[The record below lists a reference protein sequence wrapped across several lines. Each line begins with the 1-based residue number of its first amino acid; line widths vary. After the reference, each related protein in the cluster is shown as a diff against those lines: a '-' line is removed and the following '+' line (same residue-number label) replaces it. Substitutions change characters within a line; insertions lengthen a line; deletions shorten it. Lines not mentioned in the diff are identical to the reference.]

1 MMYTYAPFTSIRD
14 YRHSLYAT
22 GAKARWFNSKRI
34 TEPRKRHHRDF
45 RNAVAVCA
53 KKRRYGLLAGVLAV
67 LQTGNWL
74 YRCAI
79 CETWHT
85 SRQSKRENRR
95 RHR

>member
-67 LQTGNWL
+67 SLCYLRDLAHVATEQAG
-74 YRCAI
+74 
-79 CETWHT
+79 E
-85 SRQSKRENRR
+85 
-95 RHR
+95 